1 MRRLC
6 SQRWIKPGFAHCRGP
21 VLRAK
26 VPPPCIQIMLCPPH
40 GDSWRPAPVTLASNT
55 MADLPIN
62 DLNVESNETL
72 ITPDQLKREIPLSD
86 AALQTVTK
94 GREVIRD
101 ILDGTDHRLFVVIG
115 PCSIHDLKAAHEY
128 AERLKVLAAEVSD
141 TLYLVMRVY
150 FEKPRTTVGWKGLI
164 NDPYLDD
171 SFKIQDGLHIGRK
184 LLLDLAEMGLPTAT
198 EALDPISPQYL
209 QDLISW
215 SAIGAR
221 TTESQTHREMAS
233 GLSSAVGFKNGTDG
247 GLTVAINALQSV
259 SSPHRFLGINQEGG
273 VSIVT
278 TKGNAY
284 GHVVLRGGNG
294 KPNYDSVSVALC
306 EQALTKAKITPN
318 IMVDCSHANSNKDP
332 ALQPLVMENVAN
344 QILEGN
350 QSIIGLMVESHLN
363 WGCQAIPKNLED
375 LQYGVSITD
384 ACIDWAST
392 ENTLR
397 SMHAKLKDV
406 LPKRARG

>member
-1 MRRLC
+1 
-6 SQRWIKPGFAHCRGP
+6 
-21 VLRAK
+21 
-26 VPPPCIQIMLCPPH
+26 
-40 GDSWRPAPVTLASNT
+40 
-55 MADLPIN
+55 MADLQID
-62 DLNVESNETL
+62 DLNVASNETL
-72 ITPDQLKREIPLSD
+72 ITPEQLKREIPLTD
-86 AALQTVTK
+86 AALDTVAN
-94 GREVIRD
+94 GRQVVRN
-101 ILDGTDHRLFVVIG
+101 ILDGKDHRLFVVVG
-115 PCSIHDLKAAHEY
+115 PCSIHDIKAAHEY
-128 AERLKVLAAEVSD
+128 ADRLKGLAAELSD
-141 TLYLVMRVY
+141 TLFLVMRVY

-171 SFKIQDGLHIGRK
+171 SFKIQDGLHIGRQ
-184 LLLDLAEMGLPTAT
+184 LLRDLAEKGLPTAT

-247 GLTVAINALQSV
+247 SLTVAINALQSV

-294 KPNYDSVSVALC
+294 KPNYDSVSVAIC
-306 EQALTKAKITPN
+306 EQELTKAGIRPN

-332 ALQPLVMENVAN
+332 ALQPLVMDNVAN

-350 QSIIGLMVESHLN
+350 NSIVGLMVESHLG
-363 WGCQAIPKNLED
+363 WGNQSIPKD
-375 LQYGVSITD
+375 LDQLKYGVSITD
-384 ACIDWAST
+384 ACIDWDTT
-392 ENTLR
+392 EKTLR

-406 LPKRARG
+406 LPKRQRG

>member
-1 MRRLC
+1 
-6 SQRWIKPGFAHCRGP
+6 
-21 VLRAK
+21 
-26 VPPPCIQIMLCPPH
+26 
-40 GDSWRPAPVTLASNT
+40 
-55 MADLPIN
+55 MADLPID
-62 DLNVESNETL
+62 DLNIASNVTL
-72 ITPDQLKREIPLSD
+72 ITPEQLKNKIPLSEK
-86 AALQTVTK
+86 AQQTVSH
-94 GREVIRD
+94 GRQVVRD
-101 ILDGTDHRLFVVIG
+101 ILDGKDHRLFIVIG

-128 AERLKVLAAEVSD
+128 ADRLKTLADEVSD
-141 TLYLVMRVY
+141 TLFLVMRVY

-171 SFKIQDGLHIGRK
+171 SFKIEDGLHIGRQ
-184 LLLDLAEMGLPTAT
+184 LLLDLAEKGLPTAT

-259 SSPHRFLGINQEGG
+259 SSPHRFLGINQKGG

-278 TKGNAY
+278 TKGNRY

-294 KPNYDSVSVALC
+294 KPNYDSVSVAVC
-306 EQALTKAKITPN
+306 EQELKKAKISTN
-318 IMVDCSHANSNKDP
+318 IMIDCSHANSNKDP
-332 ALQPLVMENVAN
+332 ALQPLVLDNITN
-344 QILEGN
+344 QIVDGN
-350 QSIIGLMVESHLN
+350 QSISSLMIESHLG
-363 WGCQAIPKNLED
+363 WGNQSICED
-375 LQYGVSITD
+375 LSQLKYGVSITD
-384 ACIDWAST
+384 ACIDWDTT
-392 ENTLR
+392 EKSIR

-406 LPKRARG
+406 LPARQRS